1 MRVLVL
7 GAAGMLGH
15 QLVRRLGTDHT
26 VVAAV
31 RTVHHTVVRELLESA
46 AARLLTGLEA
56 TEPGSVAE
64 AIAAAEP
71 EVVLNCIGVIKQ
83 LREATDAVTSISV
96 NALFPHQL
104 AEMCATA
111 GARLVHFSTDC
122 VFSGDRGDYTE
133 SDVPDAADLYG
144 RSKLLGEVQGPGC
157 LTLRTSIIGRDLVKD
172 VGLLEWFLDNR
183 GGSVRGFRRAVFSGF
198 PTVELARI
206 VEWLI
211 SEQPALEGVY
221 HVASPPI
228 DKYDLLMK
236 IRDAMQLDIEIIP
249 DDTLVI
255 DRSLSCDRLRRETGF
270 EPPDWSDMVKTLAAD
285 ALSYDEWRA
294 RR

>member
-1 MRVLVL
+1 
-7 GAAGMLGH
+7 MLGH
-15 QLVRRLGTDHT
+15 QLARGLGTGHT
-26 VVAAV
+26 VVGAV
-31 RTVHHTVVRELLESA
+31 RTVHHTAVRDLLEA
-46 AARLLTGLEA
+46 TCAQLLTGVEA

-64 AIAAAEP
+64 AIAAAQP

-83 LREATDAVTSISV
+83 LREATDAVASISV

-104 AEMCATA
+104 AGMCGAA

-122 VFSGDRGDYTE
+122 VFSGDRGDYKE
-133 SDVPDAADLYG
+133 SDVPDATDLYG
-144 RSKLLGEVQGPGC
+144 RSKLLGEVEGPGC

-172 VGLLEWFLDNR
+172 VGLLEWFLGNR

-198 PTVELARI
+198 PTVELTRI
-206 VEWLI
+206 VAWLI
-211 SEQPALEGVY
+211 TEHPALEGVY

-228 DKYDLLMK
+228 DKYDLLLR
-236 IRDAMQLDIEIIP
+236 IRDAMQLDIEIVP

-255 DRSLSCDRLRRETGF
+255 DRSLNCDRLRQETGF
-270 EPPDWSDMVKTLAAD
+270 EPPDWTDMVRTLAVD
-285 ALSYDEWRA
+285 ARPYDEWRT